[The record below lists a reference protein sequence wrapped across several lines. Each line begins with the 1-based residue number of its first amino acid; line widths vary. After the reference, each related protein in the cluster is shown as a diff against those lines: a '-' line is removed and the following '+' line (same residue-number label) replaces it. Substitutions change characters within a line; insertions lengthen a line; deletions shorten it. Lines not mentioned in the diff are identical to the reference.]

1 MMKTVAFIQARMSS
15 TRYPG
20 KVLTDLAGI
29 PMILFMIQRVKRARM
44 IDKVI
49 LVTSTDP
56 SDEALAD
63 SVRKAGEPV
72 FRGSLEDVL
81 DRFASAAQK
90 YPAQNYVRLTGDCP
104 LSDPELIDSIIDLH
118 LRSRADYTCNTNPPT
133 YPDGLDVE
141 VFTAKTLSD
150 AAKSALRPSE
160 REHVTAW
167 MYDSKNGLHCE
178 NFVGSFDASHMRLTI
193 DYPDDVDAV
202 RRIISAFEEPIS
214 ADYFDILRV
223 IGNDPSITLINQHAR
238 NENFLN

>member
-118 LRSRADYTCNTNPPT
+118 L
-133 YPDGLDVE
+133 
-141 VFTAKTLSD
+141 
-150 AAKSALRPSE
+150 
-160 REHVTAW
+160 
-167 MYDSKNGLHCE
+167 
-178 NFVGSFDASHMRLTI
+178 
-193 DYPDDVDAV
+193 
-202 RRIISAFEEPIS
+202 
-214 ADYFDILRV
+214 
-223 IGNDPSITLINQHAR
+223 
-238 NENFLN
+238 